1 MIKVYGSVF
10 SRAGM
15 VMLALEEL
23 GLEYESVDMLP
34 RSEQTQSEEYRAL
47 NPTGKIP
54 TLVDGDLVLFETQA
68 ILYYL
73 ARQYGEGRLWADTPA
88 AEADILRWS
97 LYISNQLEVPALDM
111 LIQFKFKF
119 NRDNPDQAVMER
131 AGNELNRFLPL
142 LERQLDGQEWLSD
155 NRFTIA
161 DIHGALV
168 LSWPKLTGFDYSA
181 YPNVHRWVKSVLS
194 HPAQKRLMDRA
205 KGA

>member
-23 GLEYESVDMLP
+23 GLDYESVDMLP
-34 RSEQTQSEEYRAL
+34 RSEQTQSPEYRAL

-73 ARQYGEGRLWADTPA
+73 ARQYGEGRLWAQTPA
-88 AEADILRWS
+88 EEADILRWS
-97 LYISNQLEVPALDM
+97 LYISNQMEVPALDM
-111 LIQFKFKF
+111 LIQFKFSGG
-119 NRDNPDQAVMER
+119 NPDQGVIER
-131 AGNELNRFLPL
+131 ATAELNRFMPL
-142 LERQLDGQEWLSD
+142 LEQQLDGREWLSGD
-155 NRFTIA
+155 QFSIA
-161 DIHGALV
+161 DIHGAMV
-168 LSWPKLTGFDYSA
+168 LGWPKLAGFDYEA

-194 HPAQKRLMDRA
+194 HPAQKRLMERA
-205 KGA
+205 KGG

>member
-34 RSEQTQSEEYRAL
+34 RSEQTQSDEYRAL

-73 ARQYGEGRLWADTPA
+73 ARQYGKGRLWAQTPA

-97 LYISNQLEVPALDM
+97 LYISNQMEVPALDM
-111 LIQFKFKF
+111 LIQFKFS
-119 NRDNPDQAVMER
+119 NGNPDQAVIDR
-131 AGNELNRFLPL
+131 ATAELTRFMPL
-142 LERQLDGQEWLSD
+142 LEQQLDGREWISGEQ
-155 NRFTIA
+155 FSIA

-168 LSWPKLTGFDYSA
+168 LSWPKLGGFDYSA
-181 YPNVHRWVKSVLS
+181 YPNVHRWIKSVLS
-194 HPAQKRLMDRA
+194 HPAQKRLMEKA
-205 KGA
+205 KGG

>member
-15 VMLALEEL
+15 VLLALEEL
-23 GLEYESVDMLP
+23 GLEYEAVDMLP
-34 RSEQTQSEEYRAL
+34 RSEQTQSEQYRAL

-73 ARQYGEGRLWADTPA
+73 ARQYGEGRLWAENPA

-97 LYISNQLEVPALDM
+97 LYISNQMEVPALDM
-111 LIQFKFKF
+111 LMQVKFSQG
-119 NRDNPDQAVMER
+119 NPEPAVMER
-131 AGNELNRFLPL
+131 ASAELNRFLPL
-142 LERQLDGQEWLSD
+142 LEQQLSGRDWISG

-161 DIHGALV
+161 DIHGAMV
-168 LSWPKLTGFDYSA
+168 LSWPKLAGFDYSV
-181 YPNVHRWVKSVLS
+181 YPEVHRWIKSVLS
-194 HPAQKRLMDRA
+194 HPAQKRLMAQA
-205 KGA
+205 KG

>member
-23 GLEYESVDMLP
+23 GLEYEAVDMLP
-34 RSEQTQSEEYRAL
+34 RSEQTASEEYRAL

-73 ARQYGEGRLWADTPA
+73 ARQYGKGRLWADTPA

-97 LYISNQLEVPALDM
+97 LYISNQMEVPALDM
-111 LIQFKFKF
+111 LIQFKFSQG
-119 NRDNPDQAVMER
+119 NPDQAVIER
-131 AGNELNRFLPL
+131 ATAELERFLPL
-142 LERQLDGQEWLSD
+142 LEQQLSGREWISGD
-155 NRFTIA
+155 HFTIA
-161 DIHGALV
+161 DIHGAMV
-168 LSWPKLTGFDYSA
+168 LSWPKLAGFDYSA
-181 YPNVHRWVKSVLS
+181 WPEVHRWIKSVLS
-194 HPAQKRLMDRA
+194 HPAQERLMARA
-205 KGA
+205 KG

>member
-34 RSEQTQSEEYRAL
+34 RSEQTQSDEYRAL

-73 ARQYGEGRLWADTPA
+73 ARQYGAGRLWAETPA
-88 AEADILRWS
+88 EEADILRWS
-97 LYISNQLEVPALDM
+97 LYISNQMEVPALDM
-111 LIQFKFKF
+111 LIQFKFS
-119 NRDNPDQAVMER
+119 NGQPDSAALER
-131 AGNELNRFLPL
+131 AGDELNRFLPL
-142 LERQLDGQEWLSD
+142 LEQQLDGREWLSG
-155 NRFTIA
+155 NRFSIA
-161 DIHGALV
+161 DIHGGMV
-168 LSWPKLTGFDYSA
+168 LSWPKLAGFDYSR
-181 YPNVHRWVKSVLS
+181 YPNVHRWIKSVLS
-194 HPAQKRLMDRA
+194 HPAQKRLMDKA
-205 KGA
+205 KG

>member
-34 RSEQTQSEEYRAL
+34 RSEQTQSDEYRAL

-73 ARQYGEGRLWADTPA
+73 ARQYGNGRLWADSPA

-97 LYISNQLEVPALDM
+97 LYISNQMEVPALDM
-111 LIQFKFKF
+111 LIQFKFSQG
-119 NRDNPDQAVMER
+119 NPDQAVIER
-131 AGNELNRFLPL
+131 AGAELNRFLPL
-142 LERQLDGQEWLSD
+142 LEQQLSGREWLSGD
-155 NRFTIA
+155 RFSIA

-168 LSWPKLTGFDYSA
+168 LSWPKLAGFDYSL
-181 YPNVHRWVKSVLS
+181 YPEVHRWIKSVLS
-194 HPAQKRLMDRA
+194 HPAQKRLMERA
-205 KGA
+205 KG

>member
-23 GLEYESVDMLP
+23 GLDYESVDMLP
-34 RSEQTQSEEYRAL
+34 RSEQTQSPEYRAL

-73 ARQYGEGRLWADTPA
+73 ARQYGEGRLWAQTPA
-88 AEADILRWS
+88 EEADILRWS
-97 LYISNQLEVPALDM
+97 LYISNQMEVPALDM
-111 LIQFKFKF
+111 LIQFKFSGG
-119 NRDNPDQAVMER
+119 NPDQAVIER
-131 AGNELNRFLPL
+131 ATAELNRFMPL
-142 LERQLDGQEWLSD
+142 LEQQLDGREWLSGD
-155 NRFTIA
+155 QFSIA
-161 DIHGALV
+161 DIHGAMV
-168 LSWPKLTGFDYSA
+168 LSWPKLAGFDYAA

-194 HPAQKRLMDRA
+194 HPAQKRLMERA
-205 KGA
+205 KGG

>member
-34 RSEQTQSEEYRAL
+34 RSEQTQSEDYRAL

-54 TLVDGDLVLFETQA
+54 TLVDGELVLFETQA

-73 ARQYGEGRLWADTPA
+73 ARQYGNGCLWADTPA

-97 LYISNQLEVPALDM
+97 LYISNQMEVPALDM
-111 LIQFKFKF
+111 LMQFKF
-119 NRDNPDQAVMER
+119 NRGAPDAEVMAR
-131 AGNELNRFLPL
+131 ASAELERFLPL
-142 LERQLDGQEWLSD
+142 LEQQLHGRTWISGDH
-155 NRFTIA
+155 FTIA
-161 DIHGALV
+161 DIHGGLV
-168 LSWPKLTGFDYSA
+168 LSWPKLAGFDYSA
-181 YPNVHRWVKSVLS
+181 YPEVHRWIKSVLS
-194 HPAQKRLMDRA
+194 HPAQQRLMAQA
-205 KGA
+205 KG

>member
-34 RSEQTQSEEYRAL
+34 RSEQTQSDEYRAL

-73 ARQYGEGRLWADTPA
+73 ARQYGNGRLWADSPA

-97 LYISNQLEVPALDM
+97 LYISNQMEVPALDM
-111 LIQFKFKF
+111 LIQFKFSQG
-119 NRDNPDQAVMER
+119 NPDQAVIER
-131 AGNELNRFLPL
+131 AGAELNRFLPL
-142 LERQLDGQEWLSD
+142 LEQQLSGREWLSGD
-155 NRFTIA
+155 RFSIA

-168 LSWPKLTGFDYSA
+168 LSWPKLAGFDYSF
-181 YPNVHRWVKSVLS
+181 YPEVHRWIKSVLS
-194 HPAQKRLMDRA
+194 HPAQKRLMERA
-205 KGA
+205 KG

>member
-34 RSEQTQSEEYRAL
+34 RSEHTQSAEYRAL

-54 TLVDGDLVLFETQA
+54 TLVDGELVLFETQA

-73 ARQYGEGRLWADTPA
+73 ARQYGKGRLWADSPA

-97 LYISNQLEVPALDM
+97 LYISNQMEVPALDM
-111 LIQFKFKF
+111 LIQFKFSGG
-119 NRDNPDQAVMER
+119 NPDQAIIER
-131 AGNELNRFLPL
+131 ASAELNRFMPL
-142 LERQLDGQEWLSD
+142 LEQQLSGREWLSGD
-155 NRFTIA
+155 RFSIA
-161 DIHGALV
+161 DIHGAMV
-168 LSWPKLTGFDYSA
+168 LSWPKLAGFDYSG
-181 YPNVHRWVKSVLS
+181 YPEVHRWIKSVLS
-194 HPAQKRLMDRA
+194 HPAQKRLMERT
-205 KGA
+205 KG